1 MFIHEEEE
9 LTHKQ
14 LMEYIAEHQ
23 GQVPRF
29 NELWNQYTSR
39 PPILD
44 EEQKEEF
51 KPDNRLVVNHGRKL
65 VETFNG
71 YFAGISPKINHDDDV
86 VSDAINDFWKRNDFG
101 DVFAELSKLTSLYGV
116 AYLYI
121 WQDEEANT
129 RVIHNS
135 PMDMFVIKDDS
146 IEGVTKYGVRYK
158 FDDEGNLSGI
168 VTSNDNITQ
177 FDGKGFGEITEHY
190 YPIAPIIEFVENDE
204 QQSIIRPVETLINA
218 YNKTLSFKMND
229 ADYFSDAYMKILGA
243 ELDLE
248 SIQNIKDN
256 RIINLFGQDGTD
268 GIDVNFLDKPDGNTS
283 QEMLLDRIERLIFQ
297 LTIGFNPNG
306 ESYTQASGVALDK
319 MTLPM
324 QNLAGTKERKFT
336 KGLNS
341 LMQCFTALPT
351 NVPPSKRESW
361 VDIEYRFTRN
371 IPRNLNDEAEVA
383 RALEGIIS
391 KESQLSILSVVDDV
405 KLEIEKM
412 EEERSL
418 PEYDYQIKEE
428 QGINPP
434 PFEDNPLE

>member
-1 MFIHEEEE
+1 MFIHEDEE
-9 LTHKQ
+9 LTHEQ
-14 LMEYIAEHQ
+14 LMEYIEQHQ
-23 GQVPRF
+23 AQVPRF
-29 NELWNQYTSR
+29 DELWKQYTSR

-146 IEGVTKYGVRYK
+146 IEGVTKYGVRYN

-177 FDGKGFGEITEHY
+177 FDGSGFGEITEHY
-190 YPIAPIIEFVENDE
+190 YPIVPVIEFVENDE

-243 ELDLE
+243 ELDIE
-248 SIQNIKDN
+248 SIQHIKDN
-256 RIINLFGQDGTD
+256 RIINLFGQDGTN

-341 LMQCFTALPT
+341 LMQCFTSLPT
-351 NVPPSKRESW
+351 NVPASKRDSW
-361 VDIEYRFTRN
+361 IDIEYRFTRN

-391 KESQLSILSVVDDV
+391 KETQLSILSVVDDV
-405 KLEIEKM
+405 KIEMEKM
-412 EEERSL
+412 EDERAL
-418 PEYDYQIKEE
+418 PDYDYQIKEE

-434 PFEDNPLE
+434 PFEDNLLE

>member
-9 LTHKQ
+9 LTHDQ
-14 LMEYIAEHQ
+14 LMEYIKQHQ
-23 GQVPRF
+23 AQVPRF

-44 EEQKEEF
+44 ETKKEEF

-71 YFAGISPKINHDDDV
+71 YFSGIAPKINHDDDV

-121 WQDEEANT
+121 WQDEEAKT
-129 RVIHNS
+129 RVIHNP

-146 IEGVTKYGVRYK
+146 IEGITKYGVRYK
-158 FDDEGNLSGI
+158 MDDEGKLSGI
-168 VTSNDNITQ
+168 VASNDNITQ
-177 FDGKGFGEITEHY
+177 FNGEGFGEVTEHY
-190 YPIAPIIEFVENDE
+190 YPIVPIIEFLENDE

-218 YNKTLSFKMND
+218 YNKILSFKMND

-243 ELDLE
+243 ELDEE
-248 SIQNIKDN
+248 SIRHIKDN
-256 RIINLFGQDGTD
+256 RIINLYGQDGTN

-283 QEMLLDRIERLIFQ
+283 QEMLLDRVERLIFQ

-341 LMQCFTALPT
+341 LMQCFTSLPT
-351 NVPPSKRESW
+351 NVPASKRDSW
-361 VDIEYRFTRN
+361 IDIEYRFTRN

-383 RALEGIIS
+383 RMLEGVIS
-391 KESQLSILSVVDDV
+391 KETQLSILSVVDDV

-412 EEERSL
+412 EKERSL
-418 PEYDYQIKEE
+418 PEYD
-428 QGINPP
+428 
-434 PFEDNPLE
+434 FEVETDSTVDDLAGE

>member
-1 MFIHEEEE
+1 MFIHEDEE
-9 LTHKQ
+9 LTHEQ
-14 LMEYIAEHQ
+14 LIEYIELHQ
-23 GQVPRF
+23 TQVPRF
-29 NELWNQYTSR
+29 NELWAQYTSR

-146 IEGVTKYGVRYK
+146 IEGVTKYGVRYN

-177 FDGKGFGEITEHY
+177 FDGSGFGEITEHY
-190 YPIAPIIEFVENDE
+190 YPIVPVIEFVENDE

-248 SIQNIKDN
+248 SIQHIKDN
-256 RIINLFGQDGTD
+256 RIINLFGQDGTN

-341 LMQCFTALPT
+341 LMQCFTSLPT
-351 NVPPSKRESW
+351 NVPASKRDSW
-361 VDIEYRFTRN
+361 IDIEYRFTRN

-391 KESQLSILSVVDDV
+391 KETQLSILSVVDDV

-412 EEERSL
+412 EAEREL
-418 PEYDYQIKEE
+418 PTYDYEVTTDSTVDDLAGE
-428 QGINPP
+428 
-434 PFEDNPLE
+434 